1 MTFGMPVASA
11 PVSDLL
17 VPPARLASSL
27 IASRTKQDLT
37 LSDME
42 LRAGGAFSLG
52 ELTQIEAGQLALRD
66 PDLRILAGVYGIDL
80 ATVAPGRACLIIDRQ
95 EGRVALGD
103 SVGNFKPEDD
113 DRKIMLRYLALV
125 YRIRNA
131 QPGTPIPS
139 RDDDLAVLADV
150 FGTTSEQV
158 RTELEKLML
167 RAAPEIRFQFGTFRN
182 RLVVP
187 ALGILVALTAAGGL
201 LLTSNNPVTAA
212 AKKTNIGTA
221 VSIERTAVGQTN
233 IGDAVSVE
241 RPAVGHTNI
250 GEALVIEN

>member
-1 MTFGMPVASA
+1 MPVASA

-27 IASRTKQDLT
+27 IASRTSQALT
-37 LSDME
+37 LSNME

-52 ELTQIEAGQLALRD
+52 ELAQIESGQLALRD
-66 PDLRILAGVYGIDL
+66 PDLRILADVYGIDL
-80 ATVAPGRACLIIDRQ
+80 ATVAPGRASLIIDRQ

-103 SVGNFKPEDD
+103 AVGSFKPEDD

-150 FGTTSEQV
+150 FGTTSEEV
-158 RTELEKLML
+158 RAELEKLMH

-212 AKKTNIGTA
+212 AKKVNVGTA
-221 VSIERTAVGQTN
+221 VT
-233 IGDAVSVE
+233 VE
-241 RPAVGHTNI
+241 RSAVGHTNI
-250 GEALVIEN
+250 GEAVTIQRSAAGHTNIGDALVIEN